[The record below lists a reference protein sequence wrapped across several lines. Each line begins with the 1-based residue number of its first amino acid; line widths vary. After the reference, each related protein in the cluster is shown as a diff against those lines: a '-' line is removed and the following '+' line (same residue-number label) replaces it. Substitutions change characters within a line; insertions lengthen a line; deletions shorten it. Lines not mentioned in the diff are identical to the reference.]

1 MLFMFALSKAL
12 SASLEILFGSGLAHA
27 EIIESTKVL
36 DRFSGPSL
44 FRDFEH
50 IAEEAKIYLNAI
62 AWFILC
68 LAVSKKIQEGG
79 FAHKPAR
86 TIANILLVMA
96 AITFSNTLLNSGI
109 GMADGL
115 AKAVGS
121 SRTKSLAE
129 HVFNIYHTVEIASI
143 KTDTNHNSQTKE
155 GSTKSK
161 KEEKPEDQGFIV
173 GPIKKAFRDTVL
185 SIGLTIVQG
194 GLWLCSFSIST

>member
-1 MLFMFALSKAL
+1 MKFRTLIFTGLA
-12 SASLEILFGSGLAHA
+12 ILLGTGLAHA
-27 EIIESTKVL
+27 DVIETAKVL
-36 DRFSGPSL
+36 DRFSGPNL

-79 FAHKPAR
+79 FVHKPAR

-96 AITFSNTLLNSGI
+96 AMTFSGTLLNSGI
-109 GMADGL
+109 EMADGL

-129 HVFNIYHTVEIASI
+129 HVFNIYHTVEV
-143 KTDTNHNSQTKE
+143 
-155 GSTKSK
+155 STIQRADGKS
-161 KEEKPEDQGFIV
+161 
-173 GPIKKAFRDTVL
+173 
-185 SIGLTIVQG
+185 
-194 GLWLCSFSIST
+194 